1 MKSKITIMLLL
12 MMLLCFVVGL
22 SSCAHWSQ
30 AGIDA
35 DRLSTSTNAKE
46 AMPSE
51 INQSEED
58 DFFFDNISLL

>member
-22 SSCAHWSQ
+22 SGCASLSHASV
-30 AGIDA
+30 DA
-35 DRLSTSTNAKE
+35 DRLSTPTNAKE
-46 AMPSE
+46 ARLSE

>member
-22 SSCAHWSQ
+22 SGCANWSH
-30 AGIDA
+30 AGVDT
-35 DRLSTSTNAKE
+35 DHLYTPTNAKE